1 MCSAALSPLSRVVF
15 SANWR
20 QAWEGVKTIFSGVF
34 RSLVGIAAAP
44 LNAII
49 SAINTVIGGLN
60 SLHVSIPKWVPK
72 YGGQTFSLHI
82 PTIPNVALAEGGIA
96 TAPTTALIGEGGE
109 PEAVIPLSK
118 LSSMLDGLTGGRGE
132 NHVLAYDLCIQRR
145 EQGGCPRCHV
155 ADIRAVQ
162 GVHGAV

>member
-1 MCSAALSPLSRVVF
+1 M
-15 SANWR
+15 
-20 QAWEGVKTIFSGVF
+20 
-34 RSLVGIAAAP
+34 
-44 LNAII
+44 
-49 SAINTVIGGLN
+49 N

-109 PEAVIPLSK
+109 PEAVLPLSK

-132 NHVLAYDLCIQRR
+132 ITFSPTIYVSSGASKEDVRDAMSQTFEQFKEFMAQYEREQRR
-145 EQGGCPRCHV
+145 TSF
-155 ADIRAVQ
+155 A
-162 GVHGAV
+162 